1 MWAKQEVML
10 EVRLKHL
17 RFEVVLWDLRV
28 QMMVMLV
35 PL

>member
-1 MWAKQEVML
+1 MWVKQEVML
-10 EVRLKHL
+10 EVRLEHL
-17 RFEVVLWDLRV
+17 RFKVILQDLRV